1 MSHTVANEPYEV
13 VLGPTA
19 IRVVLSL
26 PDPSDRKQLADA
38 LRAELINGPN
48 AHNELRFDE
57 AVRTYS
63 DRGGGP
69 GKMIYT
75 ATPLSFA
82 GYTAVHRRL
91 TKEELKRLRNEQG
104 RSTARQ
110 GVYLIDILR
119 AESAFTRTVPRL
131 V

>member
-1 MSHTVANEPYEV
+1 MLPSGAKPYEV
-13 VLGPTA
+13 VLGPAA

-26 PDPSDRKQLADA
+26 PDPVIRRRLADA
-38 LRAELINGPN
+38 LQAELIDGPN
-48 AHNELRFDE
+48 AHNEFRFDD
-57 AVRTYS
+57 ASYS
-63 DRGGGP
+63 DRGVGP
-69 GKMIYT
+69 GQVVYT

-91 TKEELKRLRNEQG
+91 TRDELDRLHRELDG
-104 RSTARQ
+104 PTATL
-110 GVYLIDILR
+110 GVYVFDLLR